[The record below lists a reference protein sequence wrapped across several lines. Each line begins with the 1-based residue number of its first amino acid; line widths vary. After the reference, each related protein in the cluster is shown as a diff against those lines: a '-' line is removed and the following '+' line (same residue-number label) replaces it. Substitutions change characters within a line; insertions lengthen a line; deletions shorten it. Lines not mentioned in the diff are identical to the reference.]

1 VTQAAVRRL
10 CEYCR
15 AATQAYN
22 SYLSNHASPPGTDGA
37 SPRFISC
44 LGPLIAGTLIGY
56 FGGYG
61 PAATFIGLFFILG
74 IVAAPFLP
82 ETNGKPLPERTMPG
96 RPALT
101 S

>member
-1 VTQAAVRRL
+1 MPAA
-10 CEYCR
+10 Y
-15 AATQAYN
+15 
-22 SYLSNHASPPGTDGA
+22 TDGGTTA
-37 SPRFISC
+37 DRGESGSGQQRRHRVNSPRFISC

-61 PAATFIGLFFILG
+61 PTAMIIGLFFILG

-82 ETNGKPLPERTMPG
+82 ETNGKPLPETLMPVQ
-96 RPALT
+96 PAVT